1 VQQCNLLAQIGIGG
15 ERRHPALRGDR
26 DAGACHQAVELGG
39 QRVRRGDFGHF
50 RFLYGWGADDYA
62 RATHPGYTALEGGA
76 MRTQVGIVGAG
87 PAGLLLSHLLH
98 LQGVESIVL
107 EARAR
112 EYVENRI
119 RAGVLEYGTEQLL
132 NDSGVGDRMRRE
144 GMLHPGV
151 VMRFNRAD
159 HRIDFADLL
168 GKHVMVYSQHK
179 VVQDLI
185 ATRIAAGGQIVFE
198 VENVSVHDF
207 QTGQPRIR
215 YRHGGI
221 EHEVACDIVAGCDG
235 FHGVCRPSMPA
246 GVLRVFERGYPF
258 GWLGILAEAP
268 PSTEENVYVSHERG
282 FALLAMR
289 SPTLSRLYLQSAP
302 DEDLAAWSDDRIWSE
317 LQTRTARDGFRL
329 AEGPILQRGITPMR
343 SFVAEPM
350 QCGRLFL
357 AGDAAHIVPPTGAK
371 GLNLAA
377 ADVAV
382 LTRAIVAF
390 YRTGQTA
397 KLDAYSRTCLS
408 RIWKVQRF
416 SWWMTTLLHRFFDH
430 TPFERQMQAAELDYV
445 FSSRAASLALAEQYV
460 GLPLPD

>member
-1 VQQCNLLAQIGIGG
+1 
-15 ERRHPALRGDR
+15 
-26 DAGACHQAVELGG
+26 
-39 QRVRRGDFGHF
+39 
-50 RFLYGWGADDYA
+50 
-62 RATHPGYTALEGGA
+62 

-98 LQGVESIVL
+98 LEGIESVVL
-107 EARAR
+107 EARSR
-112 EYVENRI
+112 DYVENRI
-119 RAGVLEYGTEQLL
+119 RAGVLEYAVEQLL
-132 NDSGVGDRMRRE
+132 NDSGVGERMRRE

-151 VMRFNRAD
+151 VMRFDRAD
-159 HRIDFADLL
+159 HRIDFSELV

-185 ATRIAAGGQIVFE
+185 AARLAAGGTIVFE
-198 VENVSVHDF
+198 ADDVGVHDF
-207 QTGQPRIR
+207 QAGKPCIR
-215 YRHGGI
+215 YRHGGARHEI
-221 EHEVACDIVAGCDG
+221 ECDIIAGCDG
-235 FHGVCRPSMPA
+235 FHGACRAAIPA
-246 GVLRVFERGYPF
+246 GVLRVFEREYPF

-289 SPTLSRLYLQSAP
+289 SPTLSRLYLQCAP
-302 DEDLAAWSDDRIWSE
+302 DEDINAWSDDRIWEE
-317 LQTRTARDGFRL
+317 LQVRAARDGFRL

-350 QCGRLFL
+350 QCGRLYL

-382 LTRAIVAF
+382 LTRGIAEF
-390 YRTGQTA
+390 YRTGETA
-397 KLDAYSRTCLS
+397 KLDAYSATCLS

-430 TPFERQMQAAELDYV
+430 APFEQKMQAAELDYV
-445 FSSRAASLALAEQYV
+445 FSSRAASLALAENYV
-460 GLPLPD
+460 GLPL

>member
-1 VQQCNLLAQIGIGG
+1 
-15 ERRHPALRGDR
+15 
-26 DAGACHQAVELGG
+26 
-39 QRVRRGDFGHF
+39 
-50 RFLYGWGADDYA
+50 
-62 RATHPGYTALEGGA
+62 

-98 LQGVESIVL
+98 LNGIESIVL
-107 EARAR
+107 EARSR

-119 RAGVLEYGTEQLL
+119 RAGILEYGTEQML
-132 NDSGVGDRMRRE
+132 NESGVGDRMRLE

-151 VMRFNRAD
+151 VMRFDHAD
-159 HRIDFADLL
+159 HRIDFADLV

-185 ATRIAAGGQIVFE
+185 AARLAARGQIVFE
-198 VENVSVHDF
+198 AEDVSVHDF
-207 QTGQPRIR
+207 QGEHPRIT
-215 YRHGGI
+215 YRRTGTTFEI
-221 EHEVACDIVAGCDG
+221 ECDILAGCDG
-235 FHGVCRPSMPA
+235 FHGVCRPSIPDSD
-246 GVLRVFERGYPF
+246 LRIYEREYPF

-289 SPTLSRLYLQSAP
+289 SPTLSRLYLQCAP
-302 DEDLAAWSDDRIWSE
+302 DEALTAWSDDRIWSE
-317 LQTRTARDGFRL
+317 LQTRAMRDDFRL

-343 SFVAEPM
+343 SFVTEPM
-350 QCGRLFL
+350 QCGRMYL

-382 LTRAIVAF
+382 LTRAIAAF
-390 YRTGQTA
+390 YRDGSTEL
-397 KLDAYSRTCLS
+397 LDAYSTTCL
-408 RIWKVQRF
+408 RRVWKVQRF

-445 FSSRAASLALAEQYV
+445 FSSRAASLALAENYV
-460 GLPLPD
+460 GLPL

>member
-1 VQQCNLLAQIGIGG
+1 
-15 ERRHPALRGDR
+15 
-26 DAGACHQAVELGG
+26 
-39 QRVRRGDFGHF
+39 
-50 RFLYGWGADDYA
+50 
-62 RATHPGYTALEGGA
+62 

-98 LQGVESIVL
+98 LQGIGSIVL
-107 EARAR
+107 EARSR

-132 NDSGVGDRMRRE
+132 NDSGVGERMRRE

-151 VMRFNRAD
+151 VMRFGSAD
-159 HRIDFADLL
+159 HRIDFSQLV

-185 ATRIAAGGQIVFE
+185 AARLAAGGQVVFE
-198 VENVSVHDF
+198 AEDVSVHDV
-207 QTGQPRIR
+207 QTDQPRVR
-215 YRHGGI
+215 YRHDGS
-221 EHEVACDIVAGCDG
+221 EHEIACDIIAGCDG
-235 FHGVCRPSMPA
+235 FHGVCRPAIPA
-246 GVLRVFERGYPF
+246 GVLRIFEREYPF

-268 PSTEENVYVSHERG
+268 PSNEENVYVSHERG

-289 SPTLSRLYLQSAP
+289 SPTLSRLYIQCAP

-317 LQTRTARDGFRL
+317 LQTRAACGGRSL

-343 SFVAEPM
+343 SFVVEPM

-382 LTRAIVAF
+382 LTRAIAAF
-390 YRTGQTA
+390 YRDGSDD
-397 KLDAYSRTCLS
+397 KLEAYSATCLR

-430 TPFERQMQAAELDYV
+430 TPFEQQMQSAELDYV
-445 FSSRAASLALAEQYV
+445 FSSHAASMALAENYV
-460 GLPLPD
+460 GLPLPA

>member
-1 VQQCNLLAQIGIGG
+1 
-15 ERRHPALRGDR
+15 
-26 DAGACHQAVELGG
+26 
-39 QRVRRGDFGHF
+39 
-50 RFLYGWGADDYA
+50 
-62 RATHPGYTALEGGA
+62 

-98 LQGVESIVL
+98 LQGIESVVL
-107 EARAR
+107 EARSR
-112 EYVENRI
+112 KYVENRI

-132 NDSGVGDRMRRE
+132 NDSGVGERMRRE

-151 VMRFNRAD
+151 VMRFARAD
-159 HRIDFADLL
+159 HRIDLAGLV

-185 ATRIAAGGQIVFE
+185 AARTEAGGQVVFQA
-198 VENVSVHDF
+198 ENVSVHDF
-207 QTGQPRIR
+207 HADQPRIR
-215 YRHGGI
+215 YQHDGVMREI
-221 EHEVACDIVAGCDG
+221 QCDIIAGCDG
-235 FHGVCRPSMPA
+235 FHGVCRVSIPA
-246 GVLRVFERGYPF
+246 DRLRVYERVYPF
-258 GWLGILAEAP
+258 GWLGILAEAS

-289 SPTLSRLYLQSAP
+289 SPTLSRLYLQCAP
-302 DEDLAAWSDDRIWSE
+302 DEDLAAWSDDRIWAE
-317 LQTRTARDGFRL
+317 LQRRSERDGFRL

-343 SFVAEPM
+343 SFVADPM
-350 QCGRLFL
+350 QCGRLYL

-382 LTRAIVAF
+382 LTRAITAF
-390 YRTGQTA
+390 YRHGATD
-397 KLDAYSRTCLS
+397 KLDAYSATCLR

-430 TPFERQMQAAELDYV
+430 TPFEQQMQAAELDYV
-445 FSSRAASLALAEQYV
+445 FSSRAASLALAENYV
-460 GLPLPD
+460 GLPLE

>member
-1 VQQCNLLAQIGIGG
+1 
-15 ERRHPALRGDR
+15 
-26 DAGACHQAVELGG
+26 
-39 QRVRRGDFGHF
+39 
-50 RFLYGWGADDYA
+50 
-62 RATHPGYTALEGGA
+62 

-98 LQGVESIVL
+98 LHGIASIVL
-107 EARAR
+107 EARSR
-112 EYVENRI
+112 YYVENRI

-132 NDSGVGDRMRRE
+132 NESGVGERMRRE

-151 VMRFNRAD
+151 VMRFGRAD
-159 HRIDFADLL
+159 HRIDFADLV

-185 ATRIAAGGQIVFE
+185 DARLATGGQIVFE
-198 VENVSVHDF
+198 ADDVSVHDF
-207 QTGQPRIR
+207 QAGDARIR
-215 YRHGGI
+215 YRQGGTEREI
-221 EHEVACDIVAGCDG
+221 ACDVIAGCDG
-235 FHGVCRPSMPA
+235 FHGVCRRSIPP
-246 GVLRVFERGYPF
+246 GLLRIFERDYPF
-258 GWLGILAEAP
+258 GWLGILAETP
-268 PSTEENVYVSHERG
+268 PSTDENVYVSHERG

-289 SPTLSRLYLQSAP
+289 SPILSRLYIQCAP
-302 DEDLAAWSDDRIWSE
+302 DEALAAWSDDRIWSE
-317 LQTRTARDGFRL
+317 LQTRAARDGFAL

-343 SFVAEPM
+343 SFVTEPM

-382 LTRAIVAF
+382 LTRAIAAF
-390 YRTGQTA
+390 YRDGTSER
-397 KLDAYSRTCLS
+397 LEAYSATCLR

-430 TPFERQMQAAELDYV
+430 TPFEQQMQAAELDYV
-445 FSSRAASLALAEQYV
+445 FGSRAASLALAENYV
-460 GLPLPD
+460 GLPLE